1 VKVQSSSLLSLL
13 NDAVNSIMFVRAS
26 WKPHSEQD
34 VYAIVRESSWGQVI
48 SNGPGGPRVTNLPF
62 VLDASRSPVVLT
74 SHISRANDHALALQ
88 TATEPVLAVFEGP
101 SSYITA
107 SWYPGR
113 DMPPTIYYTAVH
125 CYGHL
130 VFQDKAALL
139 ESVEDLTAR
148 SEERFEN
155 GWKTSEVPPEAITRR
170 LNSILGFELHVD
182 RLEAKF
188 KLGQDEPK
196 RDALAVAHRL
206 LASSNPAD
214 LALGALVLRYNE
226 SRP

>member
-1 VKVQSSSLLSLL
+1 
-13 NDAVNSIMFVRAS
+13 MFVRPS
-26 WKPHSEQD
+26 WKPQSEQD
-34 VYAIVRESSWGQVI
+34 IFDLIRENSWGQLI
-48 SNGPGGPRVTNLPF
+48 SNGASGPCVTNLPF
-62 VLDASRSPVVLT
+62 VLNSGPEISRQPIVLT
-74 SHISRANDHALALQ
+74 SHLSRANDHAAALQ

-101 SSYITA
+101 SSYVTA

-130 VFQDKAALL
+130 VFQDKAALHA
-139 ESVEDLTAR
+139 SVEDLTAR
-148 SEERFEN
+148 SEKPFEN
-155 GWKTSEVPPEAITRR
+155 GWKTDEVPPEAITRR

-206 LASSNPAD
+206 LASLSPAD
-214 LALGALVLRYNE
+214 QALGAMVLRYNE

>member
-1 VKVQSSSLLSLL
+1 
-13 NDAVNSIMFVRAS
+13 MFVRPS
-26 WKPHSEQD
+26 WKPQSEQD
-34 VYAIVRESSWGQVI
+34 VYDIIRENPWGQLI
-48 SNGPGGPRVTNLPF
+48 SNGANGPFATNLPF
-62 VLDASRSPVVLT
+62 VLDTSRKPIVLN
-74 SHISRANDHALALQ
+74 SHLSRANDHAAALQ
-88 TATEPVLAVFEGP
+88 VSTEPVLAIFEGP
-101 SSYITA
+101 SSYVTA

-130 VFQDKAALL
+130 VFQDNDALL
-139 ESVEDLTAR
+139 QSVEDLTER
-148 SEERFEN
+148 NEKRFED
-155 GWKTSEVPPEAITRR
+155 GWKTDEVPREAILRR

-196 RDALAVAHRL
+196 RDALAVAERL
-206 LASSNPAD
+206 LASSSPCD
-214 LALGALVLRYNE
+214 VALGALVLRYNE

>member
-1 VKVQSSSLLSLL
+1 
-13 NDAVNSIMFVRAS
+13 MFVRPS
-26 WKPHSEQD
+26 WKPQSEED
-34 VYAIVRESSWGQVI
+34 VYDVIRKYSWGKLI
-48 SNGPGGPRVTNLPF
+48 SNGTAGPSVTNLPF
-62 VLDASRSPVVLT
+62 VLDSSRNPIRLT
-74 SHISRANDHALALQ
+74 SHLSRANDHAAALQ
-88 TATEPVLAVFEGP
+88 SAKEPVLAIFEGP

-113 DMPPTIYYTAVH
+113 DMPPTIYYSAVH

-130 VFQDKAALL
+130 VFQDNDALL
-139 ESVEDLTAR
+139 SSVEDLTKR
-148 SEERFEN
+148 SEKHIEN
-155 GWKTSEVPPEAITRR
+155 GWKTSEVPREAILRR

-196 RDALAVAHRL
+196 RDAMAVADRL
-206 LASSNPAD
+206 LASSNPGD
-214 LALGALVLRYNE
+214 LELGAMVLRYNQ

>member
-1 VKVQSSSLLSLL
+1 MFSIWTVGSS
-13 NDAVNSIMFVRAS
+13 MFVRPG
-26 WKPHSEQD
+26 WKPQSEQD
-34 VYAIVRESSWGQVI
+34 VYDLIRENSWGQLI
-48 SNGPGGPRVTNLPF
+48 SNGEMGPFVTNLPF
-62 VLDASRSPVVLT
+62 LLDASRTQIVLT
-74 SHISRANDHALALQ
+74 SHLARANDHAASLQ
-88 TATEPVLAVFEGP
+88 VAKEPVLAVFEGP
-101 SSYITA
+101 SRYVTA

-130 VFQDKAALL
+130 VFQDKNTLL
-139 ESVEDLTAR
+139 QSVEDLT
-148 SEERFEN
+148 EQKEKRFQD
-155 GWKTSEVPPEAITRR
+155 GWKTSEVPPEAIARR

-196 RDALAVAHRL
+196 RDAIAVAERL
-206 LASSNPAD
+206 LASSNPID
-214 LALGALVLRYNE
+214 LALGTMVMRYNE

>member
-1 VKVQSSSLLSLL
+1 MY
-13 NDAVNSIMFVRAS
+13 AVDSIMFVRPS
-26 WKPHSEQD
+26 WKPQSEDD
-34 VYAIVRESSWGQVI
+34 VFDIIRENSWGKLI
-48 SNGPGGPRVTNLPF
+48 SNGASGPYVTNLPF
-62 VLDASRSPVVLT
+62 VLDTSRQPIVLT
-74 SHISRANDHALALQ
+74 SHLSRANEHAAALQ
-88 TATEPVLAVFEGP
+88 AATEPVLAVFEGP
-101 SSYITA
+101 SSYVTA
-107 SWYPGR
+107 SWYPER
-113 DMPPTIYYTAVH
+113 DMPPTIYYKAVH

-130 VFQDKAALL
+130 VFQDRAALH
-139 ESVEDLTAR
+139 ESVEDLTSR
-148 SEERFEN
+148 SERRFEN

-206 LASSNPAD
+206 LASSSPAD
-214 LALGALVLRYNE
+214 QALGAMVLRYNE

>member
-1 VKVQSSSLLSLL
+1 
-13 NDAVNSIMFVRAS
+13 MFVRPS
-26 WKPHSEQD
+26 WKPQTEQD
-34 VYAIVRESSWGQVI
+34 VYDIVRENPWGKLI
-48 SNGPGGPRVTNLPF
+48 SNGAAGPYVTNLPF
-62 VLDASRSPVVLT
+62 VLDTVRCPIVLT
-74 SHISRANDHALALQ
+74 SHLSRANDHAAALQ
-88 TATEPVLAVFEGP
+88 GATEPVLAVFEGP
-101 SSYITA
+101 SRYVTA

-130 VFQDKAALL
+130 VFQDNEELL
-139 ESVEDLTAR
+139 NSVEDLT
-148 SEERFEN
+148 ERNERHVEN
-155 GWKTSEVPPEAITRR
+155 GWKTNEVPREAILRR

-196 RDALAVAHRL
+196 RDALAVAERL
-206 LASSNPAD
+206 LASPLAAD
-214 LALGALVLRYNE
+214 QALGAMVLRYNE

>member
-1 VKVQSSSLLSLL
+1 
-13 NDAVNSIMFVRAS
+13 MFVRPC
-26 WKPHSEQD
+26 WKPQSEQD
-34 VYAIVRESSWGQVI
+34 VYGIIRDHSWGKLI
-48 SNGPGGPRVTNLPF
+48 SNGDSGPLVTNLPF
-62 VLDASRSPVVLT
+62 VLDPGRTPIVLT
-74 SHISRANDHALALQ
+74 GHLARANDHAAVLQ
-88 TATEPVLAVFEGP
+88 VATDPVLAVFEGP
-101 SSYITA
+101 SSYVTG

-130 VFQDKAALL
+130 VFQDKEALL
-139 ESVEDLTAR
+139 ASVEELTER
-148 SEERFEN
+148 SERHVEN
-155 GWKTSEVPPEAITRR
+155 GWKTSEVPREAITRR

-196 RDALAVAHRL
+196 RDAMAVAERL
-206 LASSNPAD
+206 LASSNPGD
-214 LALGALVLRYNE
+214 FALGAMVLRYNE